1 MMLRGA
7 KIDTEWVEVPT
18 VEMIRA
24 ADRERLLAT
33 LSAPVE
39 IEDDDRELG
48 AALLAERSPEDIAA
62 LLVRAH
68 RAKMPAPEEMA
79 ARGEAPTRMDGPRPG
94 FEDTVWFKM
103 NVGRRQNA
111 DARWLLPLLCRRG
124 HITKSEIGAIRIAQD
139 ETAFEVPRAVAAR
152 FVASVKRTATD
163 EDDGLMFAAMDGPPQ
178 QGGGAPRG
186 PRPTLGTRPPA
197 RHHATPYKG
206 KGAPRGGPR
215 ARG

>member
-1 MMLRGA
+1 M
-7 KIDTEWVEVPT
+7 
-18 VEMIRA
+18 
-24 ADRERLLAT
+24 AT

-79 ARGEAPTRMDGPRPG
+79 ARGEAPARMDGPRPG

-103 NVGRRQNA
+103 NVGRRHNA

-124 HITKSEIGAIRIAQD
+124 HITKAEIGAIRIAQD
-139 ETAFEVPRAVAAR
+139 ETAFEIPRAVASR
-152 FVASVKRTATD
+152 FVGSVPSFDSFGHVRFFHDAD
-163 EDDGLMFAAMDGPPQ
+163 EVAARYRDAIDQLVVQPFKLSPNAILFLMSGVVAGE
-178 QGGGAPRG
+178 GSGA
-186 PRPTLGTRPPA
+186 
-197 RHHATPYKG
+197 
-206 KGAPRGGPR
+206 
-215 ARG
+215 